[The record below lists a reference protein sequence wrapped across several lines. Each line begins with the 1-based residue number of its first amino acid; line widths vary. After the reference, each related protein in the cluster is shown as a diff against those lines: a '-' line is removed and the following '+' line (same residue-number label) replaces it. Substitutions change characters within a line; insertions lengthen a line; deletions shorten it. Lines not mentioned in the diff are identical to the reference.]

1 MIAVRDLKK
10 VYHQAS
16 REIRALDGVT
26 LEVPDDSVHGVIGQ
40 SGAGKS
46 TLVRCLALLDRP
58 TSGTVE
64 INGVDLVNVRSGDLR
79 RARRRLGVVF
89 QHANLFDSRTIAANV
104 AYPLEL
110 AGADKRERLA
120 KVTELLRLVG
130 LGDAVGAYPAQ
141 LSGGQKQRVGI
152 ARALATDPDVL
163 LCDEPTSAL
172 DPRTT
177 DEILDLIA
185 DIKARLGL
193 AVLVITH
200 EMHVVKRICDS
211 VSLLEAGKVV
221 ESGPLAQ
228 VVGTLGSR
236 LGGMLLQLPPNAPL
250 GADQGTALE
259 VLDTTPPGEPSVLTH
274 AERHFD
280 VALPVLAGTVEH
292 LDGSTFSRMRILVP
306 PTVETTTVQAFFS
319 DSGAQCAP
327 SDVTTAEVSR

>member
-1 MIAVRDLKK
+1 MIAVKDLKK
-10 VYHQAS
+10 VYQQAG
-16 REIRALDGVT
+16 REVRALDGVT
-26 LEVPDDSVHGVIGQ
+26 LKVPRDAVHGVIGQ

-64 INGVDLVNVRSGDLR
+64 INGVDLAHVRSGELR
-79 RARRRLGVVF
+79 HARRRLGVVF
-89 QHANLFDSRTIAANV
+89 QHANLFDSRTIAGNV

-110 AGADKRERLA
+110 AGVDRRERAA
-120 KVTELLRLVG
+120 KVTELLGLVG
-130 LGDAVGAYPAQ
+130 LGDAAGAHPAQ
-141 LSGGQKQRVGI
+141 LSGGQRQRVGI

-211 VSLLEAGKVV
+211 VSLLEAGLVV
-221 ESGPLAQ
+221 ESGRLAE
-228 VVGTLGSR
+228 VVGRLGSR
-236 LGGMLLQLPPNAPL
+236 LGEMLLQLPPSLPL
-250 GADQGTALE
+250 PAVFGTSLE
-259 VLDTTPPGEPSVLTH
+259 VLDTTAPGDATALTS

-280 VALPVLAGTVEH
+280 ADLPVLAGIVEH
-292 LDGSTFSRMRILVP
+292 LGGTTFSRMRVLVP
-306 PTVETTTVQAFFS
+306 PALDPAQVAAHLVGHGAQAF
-319 DSGAQCAP
+319 
-327 SDVTTAEVSR
+327 TTHSPTDEVA

>member
-1 MIAVRDLKK
+1 MIAVKDLKK
-10 VYHQAS
+10 VYTQAN

-26 LEVPDDSVHGVIGQ
+26 LEVPADSVHGVIGQ

-64 INGVDLVNVRSGDLR
+64 VNGVDLAHVRSGELR

-89 QHANLFDSRTIAANV
+89 QHANLFDSRTIAGNV
-104 AYPLEL
+104 SYPLEL
-110 AGADKRERLA
+110 AGINRRVRAA
-120 KVTELLRLVG
+120 KTSELLGLVG
-130 LGDAVGAYPAQ
+130 LGDAAAAYPAQ
-141 LSGGQKQRVGI
+141 LSGGQRQRVGI
-152 ARALATDPDVL
+152 ARALATDPNVL

-211 VSLLEAGKVV
+211 VSLLEAGLVV
-221 ESGPLAQ
+221 ESGALAD
-228 VVGTLGSR
+228 VVGRLGSR
-236 LGGMLLQLPPNAPL
+236 LGEMLLQLPPSAPL
-250 GADQGTALE
+250 MAAEGITLE
-259 VLDTTPPGEPSVLTH
+259 VLDTTSLGETAALTH
-274 AERHFD
+274 AERNFGVD
-280 VALPVLAGTVEH
+280 LPVLAGVVEH
-292 LDGSTFSRMRILVP
+292 LGGTTFSRLRILVP
-306 PTVETTTVQAFFS
+306 PSLTATDVTQFLAQHGAQAAPSTTV
-319 DSGAQCAP
+319 GM
-327 SDVTTAEVSR
+327 SR

>member
-1 MIAVRDLKK
+1 MIAVKDLKK
-10 VYHQAS
+10 VYQQAN

-58 TSGTVE
+58 TAGTVE
-64 INGVDLVNVRSGDLR
+64 INGVDLAHVRSGELR

-110 AGADKRERLA
+110 AGVDRRERNA
-120 KVTELLRLVG
+120 KVTELLGLVG
-130 LGDAVGAYPAQ
+130 LGEATGAYPAQ
-141 LSGGQKQRVGI
+141 LSGGQRQRVGI

-211 VSLLEAGKVV
+211 VSLLEAGLVV
-221 ESGPLAQ
+221 ESGPLAD
-228 VVGTLGSR
+228 VVGR
-236 LGGMLLQLPPNAPL
+236 LGGRLGDMLLQLPPCAPVPSDL
-250 GADQGTALE
+250 GSTLE
-259 VLDTTPPGEPSVLTH
+259 VLDTTDPGDPAALTA
-274 AERHFD
+274 AERHFGAD
-280 VALPVLAGTVEH
+280 LPVLAGVVEH
-292 LDGSTFSRMRILVP
+292 LGGVTFSRMRVLVP
-306 PTVETTTVQAFFS
+306 PTLEPATVRDFLIGHDAQATIS
-319 DSGAQCAP
+319 VP
-327 SDVTTAEVSR
+327 TEPEVA